1 MSITRR
7 MTAIRCLAQV
17 GVGRPDVQDHLIGLL
32 EDPYLLV
39 QMAAVRGL
47 TQIGDERAVPALEKL
62 AKGDRDGRLLRSAQ
76 EAVEK
81 LKKGIEDEPKKSDMP
96 SSRRRPGSRV

>member
-1 MSITRR
+1 
-7 MTAIRCLAQV
+7 
-17 GVGRPDVQDHLIGLL
+17 VQDHLIGLL

-47 TQIGDERAVPALEKL
+47 IADRGRTGGPGAGEIRL
-62 AKGDRDGRLLRSAQ
+62 KGDRDGRLLRSAQ

-81 LKKGIEDEPKKSDMP
+81 LKKGIEEEPKKS
-96 SSRRRPGSRV
+96 GNGK